1 MIRKLIRKLGVVNT
15 TIILT
20 LFVMLLSAILTA
32 VLLKIYLGRV
42 LLSGI
47 AFAIFVPGIICAS
60 LGPFVLRLIYQLDV
74 AEERLRLLS
83 MTDDLTRAYNRR
95 HFLELAEKELSR
107 AKRYHTIFSII
118 FIDIDCFK
126 HINDTYG
133 HLTGDKVLQAM
144 CRHCI
149 SRSRKA
155 DTFARHGGEEFVYLL
170 PETAHEDALSFA
182 RRIKNELSLNPFS
195 TDNHDIF
202 ITVSMGVKT
211 YDKTIEDLNA
221 LLHGADAALYEA
233 KRRGKNCV
241 VSALELESR

>member
-1 MIRKLIRKLGVVNT
+1 MVRKLIRKLGVVMAT
-15 TIILT
+15 AVFT
-20 LFVMLLSAILTA
+20 LFVMLLSAILTTI
-32 VLLKIYLGRV
+32 LLKVYLGRV
-42 LLSGI
+42 VLSGLV
-47 AFAIFVPGIICAS
+47 FAMVVPGIIGAGLS
-60 LGPFVLRLIYQLDV
+60 PFLLRLIYQLDV
-74 AEERLRLLS
+74 TEERLRILS

-95 HFLELAEKELSR
+95 HFLELAEKELAR

-126 HINDTYG
+126 HINDAYG
-133 HLTGDKVLQAM
+133 HLAGDKVLQAM

-170 PETAHEDALSFA
+170 PETSHDDALSFA
-182 RRIKNELSLNPFS
+182 HRIKNELSLNPFS

-221 LLHGADAALYEA
+221 LLHGADQALYEA

-241 VSALELESR
+241 VSAFEVESR